1 MRLVDADKF
10 RSELDN
16 HYPFTKDEQSKHGMA
31 DIAKSTVLFVLNA
44 MPTVD
49 AAPVVHGHWIPCHPL
64 GDNTPEGYMCSVC
77 HVGGWEK
84 TNFCPH
90 CNAKMDGKGNGNET
104 N

>member
-49 AAPVVHGHWIPCHPL
+49 AVPVRCKDCKHHRYEKHFDKRIPYCDRINYGYGWQDDDFCSRGEPKD
-64 GDNTPEGYMCSVC
+64 GD
-77 HVGGWEK
+77 
-84 TNFCPH
+84 
-90 CNAKMDGKGNGNET
+90 GNG
-104 N
+104 